1 MSAKSAISKEVF
13 APQDEKMQAA
23 ALVKRRTKKKI
34 PFLAT
39 GGQGNYST
47 YICLSAT
54 NKKPKQLYITKVKQF
69 EGSNSFV
76 GRSRWTVEQLRQVDG
91 HDPDKDC
98 PEFTLVFDSGSDQWL
113 AGSATEKNM
122 FIQVL
127 HHSCQRHCTDRK
139 PDFINCPSK
148 LLGGQSGCSV
158 VFRCKMFL
166 SRLRHVMVSN
176 QARLRSEGSRVL
188 QSATE
193 SVGSAVQMA
202 SEALSERG
210 ERLTRTEEKTEELMN
225 SAQQFADTAQKLA
238 MKYKN

>member
-148 LLGGQSGCSV
+148 LLGG
-158 VFRCKMFL
+158 
-166 SRLRHVMVSN
+166 
-176 QARLRSEGSRVL
+176 SRVL